1 MTKFQ
6 EQFRKARGCSIPLLA
21 ARSADSVSTVQSII
35 GSLNGKQD
43 SIPLIGWDVMRG
55 LQGFN
60 EAGKNAVAELL
71 NGQDAAMTSARPTD
85 ALGILASVPEDSI
98 CMLHNLHL
106 FWEDKPTMQAI
117 LNLRDRFKTIGAML
131 VGLNLTGSMLPAELT
146 EHTLTI
152 DEALPTSAEL
162 AELTKRVFADAELP
176 EPNEETISQAT
187 DAVMGLSA
195 FAAEQSI
202 SLNMSK
208 QGLNVAGTWD
218 RKRKTIESDGLL
230 KVYQGPESFATLGGN
245 EGFKSFNTA
254 LFRGNDAPKAVI
266 LMDEIEKA
274 VAQDSGNSTKTEL
287 IGLLLSWFQD
297 KDVDG
302 ELLNGVPGAGKTAG
316 VKCLGNE
323 FGVPVILFNL
333 ASMQNQ
339 FVGNSQKR
347 LITALDRIDAMC
359 SGRPI
364 VYATCNKLES
374 LSPELRSR
382 FKLGTFFFDL
392 PNEIERRAIWG
403 IYLAQYKL
411 SIAEQPIP
419 NSEGWTGREIRECCH
434 KAYRLNIPLVESAR
448 YVIPVAKSSAD
459 SIKTL
464 RLQASGKFLSATE
477 SGIYRYE
484 ETATAVSGRK
494 FRE

>member
-1 MTKFQ
+1 MNKFQ
-6 EQFRKARGCSIPLLA
+6 EQFRRARGCSIPLVS
-21 ARSADSVSTVQSII
+21 ARSADTVSTVQSII

-43 SIPLIGWDVMRG
+43 RTPLLQWDVMRG
-55 LQGFN
+55 ISGVN
-60 EAGKNAVAELL
+60 ELGKQTIAELL
-71 NGQDAAMTSARPTD
+71 NGQDAAMVSARPTD
-85 ALGILASVPEDSI
+85 AFGILATVPEDSI

-106 FWEDKPTMQAI
+106 FWDDKPTLQAI
-117 LNLRDRFKTIGAML
+117 LNLRDRFKSIGSML
-131 VGLNLTGSMLPAELT
+131 IGLTLTGAMLPAELI
-146 EHTLTI
+146 EHTLVL
-152 DEALPTSAEL
+152 DESLPSASEL
-162 AELTKRVFADAELP
+162 AELTKQIFSDAGLQ
-176 EPNEETISQAT
+176 EPDAQTVSQST
-187 DAVMGLSA
+187 DATMGLSL

-208 QGLNVAGTWD
+208 AGLNIPGTWD

-274 VAQDSGNSTKTEL
+274 VAQDSGNSTKSEL

-392 PNEIERRAIWG
+392 PNSAERTAIWQ
-403 IYLAQYKL
+403 IYREQYR
-411 SIAEQPIP
+411 IEDNQVP

-434 KAYRLNIPLVESAR
+434 KAYRLNVSLEDAAK
-448 YVIPVAKSSAD
+448 YVVPVARSSAEA
-459 SIKTL
+459 IKAL
-464 RLQASGKFLSATE
+464 RVQASGKFLSATE
-477 SGIYRYE
+477 SGIYRFE
-484 ETATAVSGRK
+484 ETATAPSGRK